1 MSENSQIKCV
11 IFDLDG
17 TLTDKQLLNDR
28 SYSKALLEQG
38 VEIDIE
44 EIKLKHRG
52 KTGIKMLRDIEIERN
67 TKIDID
73 SILPRK
79 TQLFNEFSSEI
90 TIFPLMETLLKLF
103 SAHYITALMTVSRK
117 ESVNIVLNVL
127 GINDMFD
134 LIFTA
139 EDMNGGKDSP
149 EVFVAIAKKL
159 KLGPRECLIIDDS
172 KMALKNASLAGMQ
185 VLEARNGTMK
195 TFQ

>member
-79 TQLFNEFSSEI
+79 THLFNEFSSEI